1 MQAPKQI
8 DTGFGYTLAPIDLEA
23 AHMSAERL
31 HHLDITPP
39 APQYAEGSTH
49 GTGFYR
55 SRFTMPIAYPRSTYS
70 EPLAGGEKLAELL
83 PGTHEVL
90 SQNARAVEACPYVP
104 VKVEPTPGLYTPF
117 VRGGTDP
124 KQLKKRRVL
133 VVERMI
139 PKRASKSPDSKIL
152 ILTHGLGFSKECFV
166 PIMDEILARQPH
178 EIEEVWMIDTLGHGS
193 SAVVN
198 RQLDGQAPL
207 EFTDRCIDCND
218 LSRDILQFICCFMP
232 STATKTP
239 VEPSRTLD
247 FHLPRLP
254 RKRLVG
260 IGHSFGGAAL
270 QQASYHFPDLFDS
283 VILLESILATFN
295 QVERI
300 HAVPLARY
308 TLLKKHH
315 WNSREEARAEADS
328 DKHMRLWHPS
338 VRDAFAAG
346 MLTESL
352 STPGT
357 VERSADKVAEALSIR
372 GNRPGVQ
379 VSQYLHCLPARIPVL
394 FVSAHKPLLLPLEEI
409 FHTAQ
414 SIPNLHFEVM
424 NGTHNLP
431 HERPI
436 EIAQRILRFWRETS
450 TTIEIPFFRE
460 SRL

>member
-8 DTGFGYTLAPIDLEA
+8 NTGFGSCLASIDLEA
-23 AHMSAERL
+23 AHFAAERL
-31 HHLDITPP
+31 HHLSINPP
-39 APQYAEGSTH
+39 APQYPAGSSH
-49 GTGFYR
+49 GADFHR
-55 SRFTMPIAYPRSTYS
+55 SSFTMPIAYPRATYS
-70 EPLAGGEKLAELL
+70 EPLAGGESLSELL

-90 SQNARAVEACPYVP
+90 SQNARAVDACHFVP

-124 KQLKKRRVL
+124 KQLHKRRVL
-133 VVERMI
+133 VVERLI
-139 PKRASKSPDSKIL
+139 PKRAPTNPDAKIL
-152 ILTHGLGFSKECFV
+152 ILTHGLGFTKECFI
-166 PIMDEILARQPH
+166 PIVDELLRTKPN
-178 EIEEVWMIDTLGHGS
+178 EIEEIWMIDTLGHGM

-198 RQLDGQAPL
+198 RQLDDPSPL
-207 EFTDRCIDCND
+207 EFSDRCIDGND
-218 LSRDILQFICCFMP
+218 LARDILQFICCFMP
-232 STATKTP
+232 STRTSTP

-254 RKRLVG
+254 RKKLVG

-270 QQASYHFPDLFDS
+270 TQASYHFPDLFDS
-283 VILLESILATFN
+283 VILLESILGTFE
-295 QVERI
+295 QVDRI

-308 TLLKKHH
+308 TLLKKDR
-315 WNSREEARAEADS
+315 WESREEARAEADT
-328 DKHMRLWHPS
+328 DKHMQLWHPS

-352 STPGT
+352 TIPGT
-357 VERSADKVAEALSIR
+357 YERSADKVAEALSIR
-372 GNRPGVQ
+372 GNRPGMQ
-379 VSQYLHCLPARIPVL
+379 VSQYLHCLPARLPVL
-394 FVSAHKPLLLPLEEI
+394 FVSAHKPLLLPLEEV

-424 NGTHNLP
+424 TGTHNLP

-436 EIAQRILRFWRETS
+436 EIAHRILRFWRETDV
-450 TTIEIPFFRE
+450 TVPFFRE